1 MCVFLKSLQRSAP
14 YCCMTRN
21 TQCFMLC
28 AVKVNNYVATL
39 GSRMRFYFIVCNL
52 EIMTL
57 KKIILENPRTRVVSE
72 AAFSVLGAGSA
83 SLGSGSPLC
92 SSPCPRK
99 QDIDWVI
106 SAVVPH
112 LSILFAVWSRAISK
126 EAMSVLACDFCKP
139 AGVEEELKPSLSWQ
153 TWTCF
158 VLAVQC
164 QTAVQAC
171 QSVLKLNTVLLVSV
185 CVCVFTCSDRTS
197 IKMT

>member
-153 TWTCF
+153 TWTYLFCPRC
-158 VLAVQC
+158 AMSNC
-164 QTAVQAC
+164 C
-171 QSVLKLNTVLLVSV
+171 SGLLVCIKIEYCATCECV
-185 CVCVFTCSDRTS
+185 CVCVYSHVVTGQA
-197 IKMT
+197 